1 VVDDYAGYKALFAS
15 GVIEVGCMAH
25 AWRKLFELDKA
36 NQSPVAVDALQRIA
50 ELYEIETR
58 GRELANAEC
67 QALREREALPKLQA
81 M

>member
-25 AWRKLFELDKA
+25 ARRKFFELDKA
-36 NQSPVAVDALQRIA
+36 SQSLVAVDALQRIA

-58 GRELANAEC
+58 GRELANAER